1 MTMRRLCCATLLCAT
16 TALLNGCK
24 PDAAVQK
31 GQVIGDG
38 VKPAAA
44 PAAVSA
50 PAGSGVVSGT
60 VAFVGKPPAKVK
72 IDTSMDP
79 ACSMS
84 APGDVYSEQY
94 AVTNGKLGG
103 VFVYVKSGP
112 ATAMQAGPV
121 TSQPVVLDQKG
132 CQYVPHVIAVMQ
144 GGSVEFHNSDLTM
157 HNIHT
162 MPTQVG
168 NETIDVS
175 QGPKGAPV
183 TKQFAKPELMMPV
196 RCNNHPWM
204 NAFINVSQTPYFA
217 VTDAAGHYSI
227 AGLPA
232 GDYTLGMVHE
242 KLGEKDVQVSVPAT
256 GAAKADGSFG
266 AK

>member
-1 MTMRRLCCATLLCAT
+1 MTRKRFCWVTVMVAAAAVMT
-16 TALLNGCK
+16 GCK
-24 PDAAVQK
+24 PDTAVQK

-38 VKPAAA
+38 VKPASASS
-44 PAAVSA
+44 AVSA
-50 PAGSGVVSGT
+50 PVGSGVINGT
-60 VAFVGKPPAKVK
+60 VSFLGKPPAKVK

-79 ACSMS
+79 ACAMS

-94 AVTNGKLGG
+94 AVTSGKLGG

-112 ATAMQAGPV
+112 AAAMQAGPM
-121 TSQPVVLDQKG
+121 TTQPVVLDQKG
-132 CQYVPHVIAVMQ
+132 CQYVPHVIAVMA
-144 GGSVEFHNSDLTM
+144 GGSVEFRNSDLTM

-183 TKQFAKPELMMPV
+183 TKVFARPELMMPV

-204 NAFINVSQTPYFA
+204 NAFINVAQTPYFA
-217 VTDAAGHYSI
+217 VTDAAGRYAI
-227 AGLPA
+227 AGLPP

-266 AK
+266 TR